1 MVSVIIPVY
10 NTEGF
15 LVECLDSVRNQSY
28 NDFEVIC
35 IDDGSLDSSV
45 KIISQYVQNDSR
57 FKLVSKPHSN
67 AGDAR
72 NLGVKH
78 SCGEFILFLDSDD
91 YIDKNLLDT
100 IIKCTHGNN
109 SDIYIFNYYLF
120 DNKKKCAIL
129 PSSDEVISRQIQT
142 INTNQLEKN
151 LFQFTNI
158 AVWNKLYRSAF
169 IKENELLF
177 MSLPAINDLFFS
189 WYALLLSREIT
200 LSSHFGTYYR
210 INVDNNISNNYS
222 EMARCFCLAFNAF
235 NNCIYKQGRWE
246 QLKESILNAENA
258 QLDEFFERAKSNA
271 WKTGTHVNELMKM
284 VSQNFRY
291 YRIKE

>member
-10 NTEGF
+10 NTAAF

-35 IDDGSLDSSV
+35 IDDGSLDSSA
-45 KIISQYVQNDSR
+45 KIILQYVQNDSR
-57 FKLVSKPHSN
+57 FKLVSKTHSN

-72 NLGVKH
+72 NLGIKH
-78 SCGEFILFLDSDD
+78 SRGEFILFLDSDD

-109 SDIYIFNYYLF
+109 SEIYIFNYYLF
-120 DNKKKCAIL
+120 DNKKKYAIL
-129 PSSDEVISRQIQT
+129 PSSNEVISKQIQT
-142 INTNQLEKN
+142 ISTNQLDKD

-177 MSLPAINDLFFS
+177 MSLPAINDLYFS
-189 WYALLLSREIT
+189 WCALLLSKEIT
-200 LSSHFGTYYR
+200 LSNHFGTYYR
-210 INVDNNISNNYS
+210 INTDNNISNHYT
-222 EMARCFCLAFNAF
+222 EMARCFGLAFNAF
-235 NNCIYKQGRWE
+235 NNCVYKCGRWE

-258 QLDEFFERAKSNA
+258 QLDEFFERVKTNA
-271 WKTGTHVNELMKM
+271 CETEPHVNELMEM
-284 VSQNFRY
+284 VSRNFRY